1 MEMSYIASPSDA
13 MPSPT
18 TAVMPSITYSAQMLG
33 TSPQPGLTPSSLLN
47 PMPSI
52 TNSTPA
58 VVGPACTGVNQW
70 INDNPLFALGILAG
84 LAFIMLGG
92 KKGHGHH

>member
-1 MEMSYIASPSDA
+1 MELGRIGTPADT
-13 MPSPT
+13 MPVST
-18 TAVMPSITYSAQMLG
+18 TAVMPSITYSAQLLA
-33 TSPQPGLTPSSLLN
+33 TSPQPGLTPASLLN

-58 VVGPACTGVNQW
+58 VIGPACTGVNQW
-70 INDNPLFALGILAG
+70 VNDNPLFALGILAG

-92 KKGHGHH
+92 KKGHGH